1 MHIQLEQ
8 MTEQEA
14 VAKLVRGSDAIHIK
28 LQKAQKVRKIYG
40 DVEDRAINALL
51 KKEKEER
58 K

>member
-1 MHIQLEQ
+1 

-14 VAKLVRGSDAIHIK
+14 VAKLVRASDAIHLK
-28 LQKAQKVRKIYG
+28 LQKAQEVRKSYG
-40 DVEDRAINALL
+40 EVEDHAINALL

>member
-1 MHIQLEQ
+1 MDQ
-8 MTEQEA
+8 MTEQETA
-14 VAKLVRGSDAIHIK
+14 AKLVRASDATHLK
-28 LQKAQKVRKIYG
+28 LQKAQKVRKSYG